1 MKKIDRILVLIVF
14 FSIIFLLSNVVC
26 ASSSLIEK
34 VKEESTPITSDD
46 GTLSKKITNLN
57 QATNEITIQLNFKS
71 QDSKAIKENTEIIFL
86 MDNSTSMNTGVG
98 STAVSR
104 KRKVINSTK
113 ELINNISKNNANTKM
128 GVISFSSSANVL
140 QNLTNNKEQLLNACD
155 NFAKQSASGDTNMI
169 AGINLAKSSFTAS
182 ANNKIL
188 ILLTDGLPSSN
199 GQAVKNS
206 LKDEKVYI
214 ITTLVGLENAKDTE
228 KATIND
234 IFGSAENPV
243 ANKFYNISDSEIEQT
258 IVNNIYDKIVEDFQ
272 SSITN
277 INIQDYFPQE
287 IIDNFDISTK
297 NPSKGSV
304 SKEKDYIL
312 WNIPEIKSSET
323 VSLEYVLK
331 LKEKYDKSIINKI
344 IDTNKKVE
352 FKYNDFK
359 NNSQTKTME
368 DSPQIKVKENEIEDK
383 KSENNNNIL
392 IGSDNTTANKV
403 LSNAGSPKIIL
414 FILVIII
421 SNIVILKFKMKDII
435 K

>member
-199 GQAVKNS
+199 GQDVKNS

-214 ITTLVGLENAKDTE
+214 ITTLVGLENAKDAE
-228 KATIND
+228 KTTIND

>member
-1 MKKIDRILVLIVF
+1 MKKISRILVLIVF

-71 QDSKAIKENTEIIFL
+71 KDSKAIKENTEIIFL

-228 KATIND
+228 KTTIND

-258 IVNNIYDKIVEDFQ
+258 IVNNIY
-272 SSITN
+272 
-277 INIQDYFPQE
+277 
-287 IIDNFDISTK
+287 ISTK

-403 LSNAGSPKIIL
+403 LSNAGSQNT
-414 FILVIII
+414 ILVILAIII

>member
-1 MKKIDRILVLIVF
+1 MKKINRILVLIVF

-71 QDSKAIKENTEIIFL
+71 KDSKAIKENTEIIFL

-199 GQAVKNS
+199 GQYVKNS

-214 ITTLVGLENAKDTE
+214 ITTLVGLENAKDAE

-287 IIDNFDISTK
+287 IIDNFDITTK

-403 LSNAGSPKIIL
+403 LSNAGSQNIIL
-414 FILVIII
+414 VILAIII

>member
-1 MKKIDRILVLIVF
+1 MMEHLDIIRKNNIDF
-14 FSIIFLLSNVVC
+14 D
-26 ASSSLIEK
+26 
-34 VKEESTPITSDD
+34 TPCNGNGSC
-46 GTLSKKITNLN
+46 GKCKC
-57 QATNEITIQLNFKS
+57 K
-71 QDSKAIKENTEIIFL
+71 IKENTEIIFL

-140 QNLTNNKEQLLNACD
+140 QSLTNNKEQVLNACD

-169 AGINLAKSSFTAS
+169 EGINLAKSSFTAS

-258 IVNNIYDKIVEDFQ
+258 IVNNIYDKI
-272 SSITN
+272 T
-277 INIQDYFPQE
+277 
-287 IIDNFDISTK
+287 IIR
-297 NPSKGSV
+297 
-304 SKEKDYIL
+304 KE
-312 WNIPEIKSSET
+312 
-323 VSLEYVLK
+323 
-331 LKEKYDKSIINKI
+331 YD
-344 IDTNKKVE
+344 E
-352 FKYNDFK
+352 
-359 NNSQTKTME
+359 E
-368 DSPQIKVKENEIEDK
+368 
-383 KSENNNNIL
+383 
-392 IGSDNTTANKV
+392 
-403 LSNAGSPKIIL
+403 
-414 FILVIII
+414 
-421 SNIVILKFKMKDII
+421 
-435 K
+435 

>member
-1 MKKIDRILVLIVF
+1 
-14 FSIIFLLSNVVC
+14 
-26 ASSSLIEK
+26 
-34 VKEESTPITSDD
+34 
-46 GTLSKKITNLN
+46 
-57 QATNEITIQLNFKS
+57 
-71 QDSKAIKENTEIIFL
+71 

-228 KATIND
+228 KTTIND

-403 LSNAGSPKIIL
+403 LSNAGSQNT
-414 FILVIII
+414 ILVILAIII

>member
-1 MKKIDRILVLIVF
+1 
-14 FSIIFLLSNVVC
+14 
-26 ASSSLIEK
+26 
-34 VKEESTPITSDD
+34 
-46 GTLSKKITNLN
+46 
-57 QATNEITIQLNFKS
+57 
-71 QDSKAIKENTEIIFL
+71 

-155 NFAKQSASGDTNMI
+155 NFAKQSALGDTNMI

-228 KATIND
+228 KTTIND

-297 NPSKGSV
+297 NPSKGSA

-403 LSNAGSPKIIL
+403 LSNAGSQNT
-414 FILVIII
+414 ILVILAIII

>member
-1 MKKIDRILVLIVF
+1 
-14 FSIIFLLSNVVC
+14 
-26 ASSSLIEK
+26 
-34 VKEESTPITSDD
+34 
-46 GTLSKKITNLN
+46 
-57 QATNEITIQLNFKS
+57 
-71 QDSKAIKENTEIIFL
+71 

-214 ITTLVGLENAKDTE
+214 ITTLVGLENAKDAE
-228 KATIND
+228 KTTIND

>member
-1 MKKIDRILVLIVF
+1 
-14 FSIIFLLSNVVC
+14 
-26 ASSSLIEK
+26 
-34 VKEESTPITSDD
+34 
-46 GTLSKKITNLN
+46 
-57 QATNEITIQLNFKS
+57 
-71 QDSKAIKENTEIIFL
+71 

-228 KATIND
+228 KTTIND

-403 LSNAGSPKIIL
+403 LSNAGSPNIIL

>member
-1 MKKIDRILVLIVF
+1 MKKINRILVLIVF

-34 VKEESTPITSDD
+34 VKEESTPITGDD

-71 QDSKAIKENTEIIFL
+71 KDSKAIKENTEIIFL

-287 IIDNFDISTK
+287 IIDNFDITTK

-323 VSLEYVLK
+323 VSLEYILK

-344 IDTNKKVE
+344 IGLSKS
-352 FKYNDFK
+352 Y
-359 NNSQTKTME
+359 
-368 DSPQIKVKENEIEDK
+368 DK
-383 KSENNNNIL
+383 KI
-392 IGSDNTTANKV
+392 
-403 LSNAGSPKIIL
+403 
-414 FILVIII
+414 
-421 SNIVILKFKMKDII
+421 
-435 K
+435 

>member
-1 MKKIDRILVLIVF
+1 M
-14 FSIIFLLSNVVC
+14 
-26 ASSSLIEK
+26 
-34 VKEESTPITSDD
+34 
-46 GTLSKKITNLN
+46 
-57 QATNEITIQLNFKS
+57 
-71 QDSKAIKENTEIIFL
+71 
-86 MDNSTSMNTGVG
+86 
-98 STAVSR
+98 
-104 KRKVINSTK
+104 
-113 ELINNISKNNANTKM
+113 
-128 GVISFSSSANVL
+128 
-140 QNLTNNKEQLLNACD
+140 TNNKEQLLNACD

-214 ITTLVGLENAKDTE
+214 ITTLVGLENAKDAE
-228 KATIND
+228 KTTIND